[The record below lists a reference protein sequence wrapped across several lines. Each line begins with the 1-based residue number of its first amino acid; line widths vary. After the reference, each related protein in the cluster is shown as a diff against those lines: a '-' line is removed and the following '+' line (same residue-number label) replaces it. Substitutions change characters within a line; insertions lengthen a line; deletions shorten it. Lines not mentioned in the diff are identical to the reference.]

1 MKRMFSSITD
11 GRGFD
16 LVLVGVPFAFLLA
29 LSGLPLLYN
38 ILMSFQEVDMF
49 SLGSVIRPFVGFKNY
64 VDLFTQPETM
74 SILRNTIVF
83 VVGSITGQFLVGF
96 ALALFFWINF
106 PGASWLRGL
115 FLVSWVM
122 PGLVVGAIWNW
133 ILSGDFGVLN
143 FLLQQTG
150 LMNGNIFWRS
160 DPNFSL
166 WAVILANIWL
176 GTSFNMILLATGLAA
191 IPADLYEAAEMDGA
205 NAWQRFWTIT
215 LPMMRS
221 TIGAIIA
228 LGLIFTLQQFDLFAA
243 ITDGGPN
250 NSSNVAQYWAWD
262 LSFRQYDFGKGA
274 TISVIMTV
282 FVMFAASRL
291 CPLHSSR
298 GARMSDNA
306 RNRLLLAL
314 SIVMAAVYLFPLYW
328 MYVTALKSGS
338 EMFATPPSFWPWSA
352 QWSTFAYVW
361 ESRNMGRYLWNSTVI
376 AFGAVALIAIL
387 GTGCAY
393 VLARYRNIWVDVGL
407 FLILMFQVLPASL
420 MITPIFVGFS
430 QLGLLEYPRLA
441 VVLAITA
448 KSMPFFVVLVRAT
461 FMAVPMELEEA
472 ALVDGNS
479 RIGAFFN
486 IVLPLARNGIL
497 VSAILIFMQ
506 AFGEFVYSKSM
517 IQDIQLQPA
526 SVGLNSFMGPNTS
539 EWNNIMA
546 YATMYV
552 TPILAI
558 FVLLQRRIVSGLT
571 SGALK

>member
-1 MKRMFSSITD
+1 
-11 GRGFD
+11 
-16 LVLVGVPFAFLLA
+16 
-29 LSGLPLLYN
+29 
-38 ILMSFQEVDMF
+38 
-49 SLGSVIRPFVGFKNY
+49 
-64 VDLFTQPETM
+64 
-74 SILRNTIVF
+74 
-83 VVGSITGQFLVGF
+83 
-96 ALALFFWINF
+96 
-106 PGASWLRGL
+106 
-115 FLVSWVM
+115 
-122 PGLVVGAIWNW
+122 
-133 ILSGDFGVLN
+133 
-143 FLLQQTG
+143 
-150 LMNGNIFWRS
+150 
-160 DPNFSL
+160 
-166 WAVILANIWL
+166 
-176 GTSFNMILLATGLAA
+176 
-191 IPADLYEAAEMDGA
+191 
-205 NAWQRFWTIT
+205 
-215 LPMMRS
+215 
-221 TIGAIIA
+221 
-228 LGLIFTLQQFDLFAA
+228 
-243 ITDGGPN
+243 
-250 NSSNVAQYWAWD
+250 
-262 LSFRQYDFGKGA
+262 
-274 TISVIMTV
+274 
-282 FVMFAASRL
+282 
-291 CPLHSSR
+291 
-298 GARMSDNA
+298 MSDNA

-314 SIVMAAVYLFPLYW
+314 SIVMAAIYLFPLYW

-338 EMFATPPSFWPWSA
+338 EMFATPPSFWPSSA

-393 VLARYRNIWVDVGL
+393 VLARYRNIWVDIGL

-441 VVLAITA
+441 VILAITA

>member
-1 MKRMFSSITD
+1 
-11 GRGFD
+11 
-16 LVLVGVPFAFLLA
+16 
-29 LSGLPLLYN
+29 
-38 ILMSFQEVDMF
+38 
-49 SLGSVIRPFVGFKNY
+49 
-64 VDLFTQPETM
+64 
-74 SILRNTIVF
+74 
-83 VVGSITGQFLVGF
+83 
-96 ALALFFWINF
+96 
-106 PGASWLRGL
+106 
-115 FLVSWVM
+115 
-122 PGLVVGAIWNW
+122 
-133 ILSGDFGVLN
+133 
-143 FLLQQTG
+143 
-150 LMNGNIFWRS
+150 
-160 DPNFSL
+160 
-166 WAVILANIWL
+166 
-176 GTSFNMILLATGLAA
+176 
-191 IPADLYEAAEMDGA
+191 
-205 NAWQRFWTIT
+205 
-215 LPMMRS
+215 
-221 TIGAIIA
+221 
-228 LGLIFTLQQFDLFAA
+228 
-243 ITDGGPN
+243 
-250 NSSNVAQYWAWD
+250 
-262 LSFRQYDFGKGA
+262 
-274 TISVIMTV
+274 
-282 FVMFAASRL
+282 
-291 CPLHSSR
+291 
-298 GARMSDNA
+298 MSDNA

-314 SIVMAAVYLFPLYW
+314 SIVMAAIYLFPLYW

-338 EMFATPPSFWPWSA
+338 EMFATPPSFWPSSA

-441 VVLAITA
+441 VILAITA

-526 SVGLNSFMGPNTS
+526 SVGLNSFTGPNTS